1 MIKSFLPKEF
11 KFFDY
16 FEKHISLTEKAANE
30 LLLALNNP
38 GLLDTKT
45 QEVKD
50 LRKQMNEI
58 HNKTIEGVITTF
70 ITPFERTDIHRLIKR
85 LNEIGKSIVS
95 TMLLMKAYEMEEVK
109 PELIKTGEILR
120 ESIGQLKEAI
130 FLLRDMKNQDK
141 IKAACEAVN
150 NLEDEADDVFK
161 QAIAD
166 LYKTNDAIFVM
177 KWREIFG
184 KLEKA
189 NDRCKLSALIIES
202 IIISAA

>member
-11 KFFDY
+11 KFYDY
-16 FEKHISLTEKAANE
+16 FEQHIQLTEKVSNE
-30 LLLALNNP
+30 LISALND
-38 GLLDTKT
+38 LSQLESKT
-45 QEVKD
+45 QTIKD

-58 HNKTIEGVITTF
+58 HNKTIEAVIVTF

-85 LNEIGKSIVS
+85 LNEIGKSMVS
-95 TMLLMKAYEMEEVK
+95 CLLLLKAYEMNEMK
-109 PELIKTGEILR
+109 PDLIKIAEILR
-120 ESIGQLKEAI
+120 ESIKSLSKAI
-130 FLLRDMKNQDK
+130 FMLRDMKNQDK
-141 IKAACEAVN
+141 IKAECEIVN
-150 NLEDEADDVFK
+150 NLEDEADDIFK

-166 LYKTNDAIFVM
+166 LYKTNDAIYVM
-177 KWREIFG
+177 KWREVFS